1 MEKIDYDIDDFMD
14 YCTAKNLAEKTINSY
29 EQTLRLL
36 SRYLIEVQNVK
47 SAEDTKELH
56 IREYIKYLQDRGKYT
71 VTSNEETKNINFP
84 ENREDYGKK
93 IEITTI
99 NNYIR
104 NIKVFYNYLYKNRY
118 ITSNP
123 VTRIKEIK
131 CSRKVVGFIKNDEFN
146 RLLRIFDLSK
156 FHEYRDY
163 IITQLIF
170 DTGMRLGETLLI
182 QEKDIDYIN
191 RTILLPSENT
201 KGKKDRYV
209 FFSEEMLKQL
219 RRWLKYKDRYRQSE
233 YIFCT
238 NKGKP
243 LSVSNYETN
252 FKKYGVRIGLEE
264 IHPHMLRNNFAKRF
278 LMQGGDIYTLSRIL
292 GHSSVKVTE
301 EAYLD
306 LDTDDLRTNYQRF
319 SPLANLKRK

>member
-264 IHPHMLRNNFAKRF
+264 IHPHMLRNKFAKRF

-306 LDTDDLRTNYQRF
+306 LDTNDLRTNYQRY

>member
-14 YCTAKNLAEKTINSY
+14 YCTVKNLAEKTINSY

-306 LDTDDLRTNYQRF
+306 LDTNDLRTNYQRY